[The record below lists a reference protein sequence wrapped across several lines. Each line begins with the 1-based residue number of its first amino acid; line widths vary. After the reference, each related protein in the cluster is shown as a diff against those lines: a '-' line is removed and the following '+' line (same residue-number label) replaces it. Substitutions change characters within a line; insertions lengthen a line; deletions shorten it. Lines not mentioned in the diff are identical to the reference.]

1 MGWCKNMNLK
11 QFLKPNLKKI
21 LIMIAIPY
29 IWFGLTLLA
38 QQIYLSAQKTQ
49 GVLVLPVPTN
59 IYLSIP
65 ITILSFLIESI
76 FYYPMACSISII
88 YTNYRNKQI
97 DKITKNRSLFI
108 SLIFAILIFNP
119 IVIRIILVLL
129 IYSLIIL

>member
-1 MGWCKNMNLK
+1 MTNLK
-11 QFLKPNLKKI
+11 QFLKPDWRKI
-21 LIMIAIPY
+21 VIAILIPY

-38 QQIYLSAQKTQ
+38 QQMYLSAQKTQ

-76 FYYPMACSISII
+76 FYYPMACSILII
-88 YTNYRNKQI
+88 YTNYKNKQI
-97 DKITKNRSLFI
+97 DKIIQNRSLFI
-108 SLIFAILIFNP
+108 SLILAILIFNP
-119 IVIRIILVLL
+119 IVTRIILVLL